1 VREKQRESSEQ
12 SVKATILMDR
22 LAEQDNL
29 KETEEEV
36 DQEIERIA
44 TAVKKT
50 TDVVRAQLMKE
61 GGLEHIRRR
70 IKRDKAFDLIRENAR
85 IQGS

>member
-1 VREKQRESSEQ
+1 MPSEQ

-22 LAEQDNL
+22 LASQEGL
-29 KETEEEV
+29 KEAEEEV
-36 DQEIERIA
+36 DQEVERIA
-44 TAVKKT
+44 SSVKKT

-61 GGLEHIRRR
+61 GGLERVRHRLRRE
-70 IKRDKAFDLIRENAR
+70 KAFDLIRENAR